1 MTITPEQLK
10 FRKGKLGASSYG
22 QALGRG
28 YGSKTRA
35 ELFHQMKGNMPP
47 VKETMAMRVG
57 NFMESFILSEYF
69 QVTGRKGVEF
79 PDTQI
84 HPDEPRI
91 ICHCDGITEDRSRLI
106 EIKNVGPRM
115 HQAWDDGVP
124 DYTWIQAC
132 GQSMVTGIMQV
143 DVVAYFGGSELRVYE
158 LTFTKEDHAKLFD
171 GLMDFLGYLDRD
183 EEPPHEQADLP
194 NLDKYYEVEDND
206 DSVQAT
212 KQFRLMAQR
221 LASLKYVNK
230 VSKENADEMK
240 ELEFYLKEYMGTRTS
255 LLGDDEETLFTWKQG
270 KDKTVTDWENMTVDL
285 CDQYNIASD
294 DYVAS
299 MERNTTTKKG
309 NRTFLCKIK
318 D

>member
-1 MTITPEQLK
+1 LTITAKQLE
-10 FRKGKLGASSYG
+10 FRKGKIGASSYG

-132 GQSMVTGIMQV
+132 GQSMVTGIMRV
-143 DVVAYFGGSELRVYE
+143 DVAAYFGGSDLKVFE
-158 LTFTKEDHAKLFD
+158 LTFTEADHAKLFD

-183 EEPPHEQADLP
+183 EEPPHVQADLP
-194 NLDKYYEVEDND
+194 NLDKYYEVENND

-240 ELEFYLKEYMGTRTS
+240 ELEFNLKEYMGTRTS

-270 KDKTVTDWENMTVDL
+270 KDKTVTDWEKALDDVRLGTDVH
-285 CDQYNIASD
+285 SD
-294 DYVAS
+294 VFSEAV
-299 MERNTTTKKG
+299 EANTTTKKG